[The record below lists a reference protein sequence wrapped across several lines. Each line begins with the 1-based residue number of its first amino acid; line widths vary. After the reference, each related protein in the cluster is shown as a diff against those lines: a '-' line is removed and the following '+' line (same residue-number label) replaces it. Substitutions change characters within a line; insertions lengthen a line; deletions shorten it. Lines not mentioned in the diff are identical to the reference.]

1 MLQSLQCC
9 HIDTD
14 VFLISLCFVYLHVFF
29 LIAVRCELSRPPY
42 VYPRALKRLSPP
54 LEIPTTLLRFHLREE
69 SVRAQHTGTL
79 HGDFVPVS
87 SQWARDA
94 TPPFTSCIWGFS
106 EGSWFHWAH
115 VWMRIKASPGLL
127 KEEGGGRRFTS
138 GAQAAACWS
147 EPDADQRAHRINRL
161 FPLYTVGL
169 RSVWRWRLP
178 LSLIAE
184 LI

>member
-1 MLQSLQCC
+1 MC
-9 HIDTD
+9 
-14 VFLISLCFVYLHVFF
+14 
-29 LIAVRCELSRPPY
+29 CELSWPPY

-87 SQWARDA
+87 SQWVRDA
-94 TPPFTSCIWGFS
+94 TPLFTSFIWGFS

-115 VWMRIKASPGLL
+115 IWMRIKASPGLL

-147 EPDADQRAHRINRL
+147 ELDFPFISQRSGADQGAHRINRL
-161 FPLYTVGL
+161 FPLYTVSLYGAKDVNNRNL
-169 RSVWRWRLP
+169 RWV
-178 LSLIAE
+178 
-184 LI
+184 